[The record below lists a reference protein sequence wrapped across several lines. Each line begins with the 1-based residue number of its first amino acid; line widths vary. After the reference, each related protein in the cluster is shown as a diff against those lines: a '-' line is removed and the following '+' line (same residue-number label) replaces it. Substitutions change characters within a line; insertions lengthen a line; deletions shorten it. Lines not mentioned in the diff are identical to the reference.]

1 LTAHFEEPAMSV
13 LSRSLSA
20 FVLAFTV
27 GFAAGC
33 AAPAPEPASLAGN
46 EPVSSDVAPAQSGT
60 SPAPR
65 TRPAPPMS
73 DPLPPEP
80 VPESRPAN
88 PPTGSDSVAALDRSC
103 RTSADCAVK
112 NVGNCCGHMPACVNT
127 NAKPDPD
134 AVQAQ
139 CAKQGM
145 ASVCGFQEI
154 RSCQC
159 VQGQCEAD
167 NAGGMIQ

>member
-1 LTAHFEEPAMSV
+1 MSV
-13 LSRSLSA
+13 QSRFLSA
-20 FVLAFTV
+20 FVLAIAI
-27 GFAAGC
+27 GFGAGC
-33 AAPAPEPASLAGN
+33 AAPAPEPASLADHDA
-46 EPVSSDVAPAQSGT
+46 VSGEAAQAPSN
-60 SPAPR
+60 PAPTPR
-65 TRPAPPMS
+65 TAPPMS

-88 PPTGSDSVAALDRSC
+88 PPTVARGVAALDRSC

-112 NVGNCCGHMPACVNT
+112 DVGSCCGYRPACVNVD
-127 NAKPDPD
+127 ARPDPD

-139 CAKQGM
+139 CAKEGM

-167 NAGGMIQ
+167 NAANVIR

>member
-1 LTAHFEEPAMSV
+1 MSV

-20 FVLAFTV
+20 LVLAVAV
-27 GFAAGC
+27 GFGAGC
-33 AAPAPEPASLAGN
+33 VAPAPEPTALAGDA
-46 EPVSSDVAPAQSGT
+46 SSSTDAAPA
-60 SPAPR
+60 PAPR

-80 VPESRPAN
+80 VPESVPAN
-88 PPTGSDSVAALDRSC
+88 PPADGVAALDRSC

-112 NVGNCCGHMPACVNT
+112 NVGNCCGYMPACVNT
-127 NAKPDPD
+127 NAQPDPD

-167 NAGGMIQ
+167 DAAGMIR

>member
-1 LTAHFEEPAMSV
+1 MSV

-20 FVLAFTV
+20 LVLAVVVSSGT
-27 GFAAGC
+27 GC
-33 AAPAPEPASLAGN
+33 AAPSPGPTALAPDESAAATVRAP
-46 EPVSSDVAPAQSGT
+46 SDSAPAE
-60 SPAPR
+60 R

-73 DPLPPEP
+73 DPLPPER
-80 VPESRPAN
+80 VPQSVPAT
-88 PPTGSDSVAALDRSC
+88 PPASAVAALDRSC
-103 RTSADCAVK
+103 RTAADCAVK
-112 NVGNCCGHMPACVNT
+112 DVGNCCGAMPACVNT
-127 NAKPDPD
+127 NARPDPD

-139 CAKQGM
+139 CAEEGR

-167 NAGGMIQ
+167 NPAGMIR

>member
-1 LTAHFEEPAMSV
+1 MSV

-20 FVLAFTV
+20 LVLAVAV
-27 GFAAGC
+27 GFGAGC
-33 AAPAPEPASLAGN
+33 AAPAPEPTALAGDA
-46 EPVSSDVAPAQSGT
+46 SSSGDVAPA
-60 SPAPR
+60 PAPR

-80 VPESRPAN
+80 VPESVPAN
-88 PPTGSDSVAALDRSC
+88 PPAGTDRVAALDRSC
-103 RTSADCAVK
+103 RTGADCAVK
-112 NVGNCCGHMPACVNT
+112 NVGNCCGYMPACVNT

-167 NAGGMIQ
+167 AAAGMIR